1 MAIVNLKDKTIQIKI
16 VYYGPGR
23 SGKTTNLEFI
33 HNKLQQNRNQQISK
47 LVSIDTKGDRT
58 LFFDFFPVSLGKING
73 FDLKLK
79 LYTTPGQVKYEATRR
94 LVLKG
99 VDGLVFVAD
108 SLASRQEANL
118 ESFENLKGNLLYHK
132 QSLSDVKLIF
142 QWNKRD
148 IDENMIPLSPV
159 EDMQKLLNSE
169 LNVQSFSASAV
180 SGMNVL
186 KTVNYIS
193 KETVRSVIE
202 KTILNK
208 HKINN

>member
-16 VYYGPGR
+16 VYYSPGR

-33 HNKLQQNRNQQISK
+33 HNKPQQNKNQQISK

-58 LFFDFFPVSLGKING
+58 LFFDFFPVSLGTING

-99 VDGLVFVAD
+99 VDGIVFVAD
-108 SLASRQEANL
+108 SLASRQDANL
-118 ESFENLKGNLLYHK
+118 ESFENLKSNLLFHK
-132 QSLSDVKLIF
+132 QSLSDIKLIF

-148 IDENMIPLSPV
+148 IDENIIPLSTI
-159 EDMQKLLNSE
+159 EDMEQTFKLRIKS
-169 LNVQSFSASAV
+169 SGFSCKCHYWNECAQNCKLYLQ
-180 SGMNVL
+180 GDC
-186 KTVNYIS
+186 
-193 KETVRSVIE
+193 
-202 KTILNK
+202 
-208 HKINN
+208 KICY

>member
-33 HNKLQQNRNQQISK
+33 HNKLQQNKNQQISK

-58 LFFDFFPVSLGKING
+58 LFFDFFPVSLGTING

-99 VDGLVFVAD
+99 VDGIVFVAD
-108 SLASRQEANL
+108 SLASRQDANL
-118 ESFENLKGNLLYHK
+118 ESFENLKSNLLFHK
-132 QSLSDVKLIF
+132 QSLSDIKLIF

-148 IDENMIPLSPV
+148 IDENIIPLSTI
-159 EDMQKLLNSE
+159 EDMEQLLNSE
-169 LNVQSFSASAV
+169 LKVQAFPASATT
-180 SGMNVL
+180 GMNVL

-193 KETVRSVIE
+193 KKTVKSVIE

-208 HKINN
+208 

>member
-33 HNKLQQNRNQQISK
+33 HNKLQQNKNQQISK

-58 LFFDFFPVSLGKING
+58 LFFDFFPVSLGTING

-99 VDGLVFVAD
+99 VDGIVFVAD
-108 SLASRQEANL
+108 SLASRQDANL
-118 ESFENLKGNLLYHK
+118 ESFENLKSNLLFHK
-132 QSLSDVKLIF
+132 QSLSDIKLIF

-148 IDENMIPLSPV
+148 IDENIIPLSTI
-159 EDMQKLLNSE
+159 EDMEQLLNSE
-169 LNVQSFSASAV
+169 LKVQAFPASATT
-180 SGMNVL
+180 GMNVL

-193 KETVRSVIE
+193 KETVKSVIE

-208 HKINN
+208 

>member
-99 VDGLVFVAD
+99 VDGIVFVAD
-108 SLASRQEANL
+108 SLTSRQDANL
-118 ESFENLKGNLLYHK
+118 ESFENLKSNLLYHK

-148 IDENMIPLSPV
+148 IDENMIPLSSI
-159 EDMQKLLNSE
+159 EDMQRLLNSE
-169 LNVQSFSASAV
+169 LRVQSFPASAV

-193 KETVRSVIE
+193 KETVKSVIE

-208 HKINN
+208 PKLPN

>member
-33 HNKLQQNRNQQISK
+33 HNKLQQNRSQQISK

-108 SLASRQEANL
+108 SLSSRQDANL
-118 ESFENLKGNLLYHK
+118 ESFENLKSNLLYHK
-132 QSLSDVKLIF
+132 QSLADVKLVF

-148 IDENMIPLSPV
+148 IDENMIPLSTI
-159 EDMQKLLNSE
+159 EEMHTLLNSE
-169 LNVQSFSASAV
+169 LNVQAFPASAV
-180 SGMNVL
+180 SGMNIL

-193 KETVRSVIE
+193 KETVKSVIE
-202 KTILNK
+202 KTILNRQT
-208 HKINN
+208 